1 MGVSSN
7 QNTARSARSGR
18 SGKQGHGE
26 EEKQSSG
33 HGAPVLPRLG
43 VGYDAPGALDCFA
56 DGTPPVGRS
65 LPAFW
70 IKEEERATVTRKRK
84 KTMDP
89 EFLNLLHRKLHEAT
103 SKAVGNDWSMLFSNA
118 DKDASGTLELDE
130 LRRLVRTTLKIP
142 PTGMSNDMVKQLF
155 QVLDYN
161 DNGSIETHEFETFLK
176 HGADVMR
183 TENQAED
190 PNASREATPRP
201 SIVEANPAAGT
212 VRAREVNQPFL
223 QHHVREIRMENKRAM
238 ASTREKLIFELA
250 KQTQLGLS
258 KHLGVHYEMTSVAN
272 VVRLAI
278 QNEHLHAAEIDALP
292 NAADVRKAKEVL
304 KAVRSYNLKK
314 VATLLE
320 IDVPRTP
327 TWGSMS

>member
-1 MGVSSN
+1 M
-7 QNTARSARSGR
+7 RC
-18 SGKQGHGE
+18 
-26 EEKQSSG
+26 
-33 HGAPVLPRLG
+33 L
-43 VGYDAPGALDCFA
+43 GYDPPGALDCFA

-70 IKEEERATVTRKRK
+70 VKEEEQKLTKRKRK

-103 SKAVGNDWSMLFSNA
+103 SKTVGNDWSLLFSNA

-142 PTGMSNDMVKQLF
+142 PTDMSNDMVKQLF

-176 HGADVMR
+176 HGADCMR
-183 TENQAED
+183 AELQVAD
-190 PNASREATPRP
+190 PQDDREATPRP
-201 SIVEANPAAGT
+201 ANVEANPAAGT

-223 QHHVREIRMENKRAM
+223 QHHVREIRMENKRAQS
-238 ASTREKLIFELA
+238 STREKLIFELA

-278 QNEHLHAAEIDALP
+278 QNEHLHAAEIDALA
-292 NAADVRKAKEVL
+292 NAAEVRKAREVL
-304 KAVRSYNLKK
+304 KAVRSYNLRK
-314 VATLLE
+314 VANLLD

-327 TWGSMS
+327 TWGAMAPPAAC